1 MSTYRGAK
9 AKLCRRLGINLFG
22 SPKYDKILTKKG
34 YPPGAHGRSKFSK
47 KSEYGRQLEAKQ
59 KARFMYNLTEKK
71 FKQYYEKADKMPGIT
86 GEELLRLLERR
97 LDNVIFRAGFAVTRF
112 QSKQMA
118 SHGLFK
124 VNGRRVDVPSIML
137 KEGDLIEVRERSK
150 KSKLFENNLEANKKY
165 AAPGWLE
172 VDNKKLTIKVKRLP
186 EKDELEQAIDSQ
198 LIVEFYSK

>member
-1 MSTYRGAK
+1 MSTYRGPK

-34 YPPGAHGRSKFSK
+34 YPPGLHGRAKFSK

-71 FKQYYEKADKMPGIT
+71 FKQYYVKADKMPGVT

-112 QSKQMA
+112 QSRQMT

-124 VNGRRVDVPSIML
+124 VNGRRTDVPSVMI
-137 KEGDLIEVRERSK
+137 KEGDVIEVLVRNK
-150 KSKLFENNLEANKKY
+150 KSKLFEKNLEANKKY
-165 AAPGWLE
+165 AAPKWLE
-172 VDNKKLTIKVKRLP
+172 VDQKNLTIKIKRLP
-186 EKDELEQAIDSQ
+186 EKDELEQAIESN